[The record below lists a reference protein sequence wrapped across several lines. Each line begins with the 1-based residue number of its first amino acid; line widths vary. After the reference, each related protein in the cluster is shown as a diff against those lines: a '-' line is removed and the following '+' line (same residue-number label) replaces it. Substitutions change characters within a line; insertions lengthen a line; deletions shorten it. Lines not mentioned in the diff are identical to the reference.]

1 MTNLFLPLY
10 FQSPDESGITLLQS
24 FEHYC
29 RSPLPYTVAEI
40 NILGWYGKY
49 LKILSLNG
57 DQQIY
62 EIIFYFRKTD
72 NCSLWWDASAHQ
84 CIRKKK
90 QHLAASLICACLTSF
105 FARAVRI
112 SQLCRKRETETEV
125 CHQWPHCQKQISA
138 TALYKI
144 FTELQCTW
152 LLGWWPQSRSRYS
165 QHLLKYDLKFSF
177 IHKYKIITYDTQIVQ
192 AGQAEATECG
202 ESLYKG
208 KKMPCFNMAF

>member
-1 MTNLFLPLY
+1 M
-10 FQSPDESGITLLQS
+10 
-24 FEHYC
+24 H
-29 RSPLPYTVAEI
+29 
-40 NILGWYGKY
+40 
-49 LKILSLNG
+49 
-57 DQQIY
+57 
-62 EIIFYFRKTD
+62 
-72 NCSLWWDASAHQ
+72 
-84 CIRKKK
+84 KKK
-90 QHLAASLICACLTSF
+90 KNQHLAASLICACLTSF
-105 FARAVRI
+105 FAGAVRI

-208 KKMPCFNMAF
+208 KKCHVLIWLFNLFSILAAGSNPGSWTCPLLHPISKALVFQ